1 MQEKG
6 RGLLLTWAGSGGC
19 SGGAG
24 GGGVGSRIRERVGV
38 SVSPHKGAGPLRARV
53 ITPSVAAPPLPET
66 SARKSPLED
75 KGSYI

>member
-1 MQEKG
+1 MQEKAK
-6 RGLLLTWAGSGGC
+6 GLLLTWAGSGGGS
-19 SGGAG
+19 SGFSG
-24 GGGVGSRIRERVGV
+24 GGGSSKGERVGV

-53 ITPSVAAPPLPET
+53 ITPSVAAPLLPET